1 MLIMQAGLAQYKN
14 LHPSNKPRQGVAL
27 LPKFSIKPSNKHEIL
42 QRPVAEFKKMHQAG
56 AELD

>member
-1 MLIMQAGLAQYKN
+1 MQAGLAQYKN
-14 LHPSNKPRQGVAL
+14 LHPSKKPRQGVAL